1 MSAPTIEEQPP
12 KMATDKI
19 EPTVEPT
26 VADPEKGE
34 LPEGQAGVQA
44 AEAMTLSW
52 SKTSVGITYAS
63 MWSLYCVNAFQASIT
78 GNLGPYI
85 LSDFGEHSLVTL
97 IGIVSQVM
105 AAATYMPVAKIV
117 NLWGRPFGFSLMVTL
132 ATIGLIMM
140 ATCKNVETYAASQ
153 VFYSVGFTGMIFSID
168 IITADT
174 STLRKRGLAY
184 AFTSSPYLITAFAG
198 PKIAERFHETN
209 WRWAYG
215 IWCILL
221 PVVAVPLLAT
231 LYLGI
236 RKGKKQGLIQKQDS
250 GRTWHESLIFHAIEF
265 DLIGIF
271 LLAAGFI
278 LFLLPFTL
286 ANSEEHKWKSASI
299 ITMIVIGFVVLVA
312 FAIYEKFLSS
322 KPFIPFHLLTSRTA
336 LGACALSFTYQIS
349 YYCWGSY
356 FTSFLQVVNNQSITH
371 AGYIANTFDMV
382 SGVWL
387 FIVGFLINRT
397 GRFKWLIMCA
407 VPLYMLGIG
416 LMIYFRQPGQ
426 DIGFIVM
433 CQIFAALGGGTM
445 IITQQVAVV
454 SIASHND
461 VASMLAMLGLFGY
474 LGGAVGNSI
483 SGAIWTHTLPQALQD
498 LLPESAKAD
507 WETIY
512 GSLDVQLSYPMGSPE
527 REGIMAA
534 YGFAQKRMLIAGTA
548 IMTLSLVWMMIIK
561 NIDLKKVNQVKGVVF

>member
-1 MSAPTIEEQPP
+1 M
-12 KMATDKI
+12 
-19 EPTVEPT
+19 
-26 VADPEKGE
+26 
-34 LPEGQAGVQA
+34 L
-44 AEAMTLSW
+44 
-52 SKTSVGITYAS
+52 
-63 MWSLYCVNAFQASIT
+63 
-78 GNLGPYI
+78 
-85 LSDFGEHSLVTL
+85 
-97 IGIVSQVM
+97 
-105 AAATYMPVAKIV
+105 
-117 NLWGRPFGFSLMVTL
+117 
-132 ATIGLIMM
+132 
-140 ATCKNVETYAASQ
+140 
-153 VFYSVGFTGMIFSID
+153 
-168 IITADT
+168 
-174 STLRKRGLAY
+174 
-184 AFTSSPYLITAFAG
+184 
-198 PKIAERFHETN
+198 
-209 WRWAYG
+209 
-215 IWCILL
+215 
-221 PVVAVPLLAT
+221 
-231 LYLGI
+231 
-236 RKGKKQGLIQKQDS
+236 
-250 GRTWHESLIFHAIEF
+250 
-265 DLIGIF
+265 
-271 LLAAGFI
+271 
-278 LFLLPFTL
+278 
-286 ANSEEHKWKSASI
+286 
-299 ITMIVIGFVVLVA
+299 VIGFVVLVA

-356 FTSFLQVVNNQSITH
+356 FISFLQVVNNQSITH

-387 FIVGFLINRT
+387 FCVGFLINRT

-426 DIGFIVM
+426 DIGYIVM

-445 IITQQVAVV
+445 IITQQVAVTSV
-454 SIASHND
+454 ASHND

-512 GSLDVQLSYPMGSPE
+512 GSLDVQLSYPMGSAE

-561 NIDLKKVNQVKGVVF
+561 NINLKTVNQVKGVVF

>member
-1 MSAPTIEEQPP
+1 MSAPAVEEQPP
-12 KMATDKI
+12 KMAAEK
-19 EPTVEPT
+19 VEPM
-26 VADPEKGE
+26 VADPEKGA
-34 LPEGQAGVQA
+34 LPEGQAGVRA

-52 SKTSVGITYAS
+52 SKTSVTITYGC

-117 NLWGRPFGFSLMVTL
+117 NLWGRPFGFTLMISL

-140 ATCKNVETYAASQ
+140 TTCKNVQTYAASQ

-174 STLRKRGLAY
+174 STLRNRGLAY

-221 PVVAVPLLAT
+221 PVVAIPLLTT

-236 RKGKKQGLIQKQDS
+236 RKGKKQGLLQKEDS
-250 GRTWHESLIFHAIEF
+250 GRTWMESIIYHAVEF
-265 DLIGIF
+265 DLLGIF

-278 LFLLPFTL
+278 LALLPFTL
-286 ANSEEHKWKSASI
+286 ANSEEHQWKSAKI
-299 ITMIVIGFVVLVA
+299 ITMLVIGFVVLIV
-312 FAIYEKFLSS
+312 FAIYEKFFSS

-426 DIGFIVM
+426 AIGYIVM

-445 IITQQVAVV
+445 IITQQVAVTSV
-454 SIASHND
+454 AEHND

-498 LLPESAKAD
+498 FLPESAKAD
-507 WETIY
+507 WADIY
-512 GSLDVQLSYPMGSPE
+512 GSLDIQLSYPVGSPE
-527 REGIMAA
+527 RDAIMDA

-548 IMTLSLVWMMIIK
+548 IMTLSLVWMMVIK
-561 NIDLKKVNQVKGVVF
+561 NVNVKTSTQVKGVLF

>member
-1 MSAPTIEEQPP
+1 
-12 KMATDKI
+12 MADEK
-19 EPTVEPT
+19 VEPT
-26 VADPEKGE
+26 ISADPEKAVVSD
-34 LPEGQAGVQA
+34 GQAGVQA

-52 SKTSVGITYAS
+52 SKTSVITTYVC
-63 MWSLYCVNAFQASIT
+63 MWSLYCVNAFQSSIT

-117 NLWGRPFGFSLMVTL
+117 NLWGRPFGFTLMISL

-140 ATCKNVETYAASQ
+140 ATCKDVQTYAASQ

-174 STLRKRGLAY
+174 STLRNRGLAY
-184 AFTSSPYLITAFAG
+184 AFTSSPYMITAFAG
-198 PKIAERFHETN
+198 PKIAERFHESN

-221 PVVAVPLLAT
+221 PAIAVPLLTT

-236 RKGKKQGLIQKQDS
+236 RKGKKQGLLQKESS
-250 GRTWHESLIFHAIEF
+250 GRTWYESIIFHAVEF
-265 DLIGIF
+265 DIIGIF

-286 ANSEEHKWKSASI
+286 ANSSHNKWKSASI
-299 ITMIVIGFVVLVA
+299 LAMLVIGFVTLIV

-336 LGACALSFTYQIS
+336 LGACLLSFTYQIS

-356 FTSFLQVVNNQSITH
+356 FTSFLQVVYDESITT
-371 AGYIANTFDMV
+371 AGYINSTFDVV

-387 FIVGFLINRT
+387 FIVGYLINRT

-407 VPLYMLGIG
+407 VPMYMLGIG
-416 LMIYFRQPGQ
+416 LMIYFRTPGQ
-426 DIGFIVM
+426 KIGYIVM

-445 IITQQVAVV
+445 IICQQVAITSV
-454 SIASHND
+454 ANHNEL
-461 VASMLAMLGLFGY
+461 ASMLAMLGLFGY

-483 SGAIWTHTLPQALQD
+483 SGAIWTHTLPAALQD
-498 LLPESAKAD
+498 MLPESAKGD
-507 WETIY
+507 WEEIY
-512 GSLDVQLSYPMGSPE
+512 GSLDVQLSYAMGSLE
-527 REGIMAA
+527 REGIVAA

-561 NIDLKKVNQVKGVVF
+561 NVNVKESKQVKGVLF